1 MIAMLKQIIVVY
13 WDVLCFKRSPLTTP
27 TSKTMLGIAL
37 CLTLFVGGLQLQL
50 AKMIN
55 TTEVSFLTVLASMF
69 IQIALFAL
77 YSRIILKVHQADK
90 YFMQLFICWLMM
102 LFFLDFMSSAIMGL
116 FIGLGSLGFASLV
129 HSALLYFSLVLG
141 IVFSLWQ
148 VSFIVHL
155 FRIFLKQTMWMALLF
170 YLGWLLI
177 NYLYLVILKSF

>member
-1 MIAMLKQIIVVY
+1 MIAMLKQIIIVY
-13 WDVLCFKRSPLTTP
+13 WEVLCFKRSPLTTP

-37 CLTLFVGGLQLQL
+37 CLTLFVGGLQFHL

-55 TTEVSFLTVLASMF
+55 TTQVSVLTVLASLF
-69 IQIALFAL
+69 IQIALFAF
-77 YSRIILKVHQADK
+77 YSQIILRTQKSEK

-102 LFFLDFMSSAIMGL
+102 LFFLDFMSSAIMGI
-116 FIGLGSLGFASLV
+116 FVGLGSLGFASSI
-129 HSALLYFSLVLG
+129 HSVLLYFSLVLG

-155 FRIFLKQTMWMALLF
+155 FRVFLKQTVWMALLF
-170 YLGWLLI
+170 YLGWMLI